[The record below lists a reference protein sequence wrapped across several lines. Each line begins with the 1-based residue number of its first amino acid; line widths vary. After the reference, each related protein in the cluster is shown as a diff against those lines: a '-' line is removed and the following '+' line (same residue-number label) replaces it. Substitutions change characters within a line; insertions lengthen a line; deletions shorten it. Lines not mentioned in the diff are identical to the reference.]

1 MVLAACFAVMAAARI
16 TVLLA
21 LLWVLLICLLDVE
34 LALEF
39 RLELSGLELATLELT
54 TAGVFVVVPPPEE
67 PPPQPVNAH
76 AVSK

>member
-21 LLWVLLICLLDVE
+21 LLWVLLVWLLEVE
-34 LALEF
+34 LALEV
-39 RLELSGLELATLELT
+39 RLGLSGLELATLELT
-54 TAGVFVVVPPPEE
+54 AAGVFVVVPPSEE